1 MTAGQILSF
10 GVGFA
15 TGVYLPVGESL
26 AMLGALSFSREQ
38 EQEADL
44 LGAQMMAEVGL
55 DPHATY
61 RVWQLLSEEEQRA
74 VDKGEKGL
82 GMFRTHP
89 RSEDRLKTLREWAVE
104 RFGPDNG
111 PRSDARFV
119 DLLTTHYR
127 MLMDD
132 QIDTNRY
139 SRTEVLLERHAQLGI
154 DPAVINYY
162 RGEMHRQRG
171 AQGDAEMA
179 RDAYLSSISTGRA
192 VPEAY
197 RNVGYL
203 YLKAGD
209 TEKAREHFRRYLE
222 AAPAADD
229 RAMIESY
236 LVDE

>member
-1 MTAGQILSF
+1 
-10 GVGFA
+10 
-15 TGVYLPVGESL
+15 
-26 AMLGALSFSREQ
+26 
-38 EQEADL
+38 
-44 LGAQMMAEVGL
+44 
-55 DPHATY
+55 
-61 RVWQLLSEEEQRA
+61 
-74 VDKGEKGL
+74 
-82 GMFRTHP
+82 
-89 RSEDRLKTLREWAVE
+89 
-104 RFGPDNG
+104 
-111 PRSDARFV
+111 V